1 MENENI
7 DLFENTENLP
17 VEMIEILT
25 DFEEKD
31 TSYKNCKKLLKKCLK
46 LGYTFEYGL
55 DAIPYQLQK
64 I

>member
-17 VEMIEILT
+17 VEMLEILN

-31 TSYKNCKKLLKKCLK
+31 TSYRNCAKLLKKCLK